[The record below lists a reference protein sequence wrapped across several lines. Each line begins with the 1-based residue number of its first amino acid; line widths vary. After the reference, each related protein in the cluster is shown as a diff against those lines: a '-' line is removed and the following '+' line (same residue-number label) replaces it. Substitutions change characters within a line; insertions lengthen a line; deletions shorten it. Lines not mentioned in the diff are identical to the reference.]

1 MSPLHR
7 SWATSPEIQAQ
18 IQALARLEL
27 LKRQE
32 SMLADAEGPANALRE
47 RIMADLLPYQTPVV
61 DDRDHRIVGFVAGY
75 GSGKTRTM
83 CAWATI
89 CALDNP
95 NTMGALFAPT
105 GPLVR
110 DVVQRAAEEF
120 WDSYGIPFVYRAS
133 PLPEYELQLPQG
145 NVTIICRSME
155 SWQRVI
161 GVELSFLGA
170 DEVDTTKTEIAQRAI
185 DKFLGRLRAGQ
196 RRQLGL
202 FSTPEGF
209 GTLWNLFVR
218 EGDKPDRALY
228 RGRTAENPYLPADYL
243 DALLENYSPAL
254 CKAYTEGLF
263 TNLTQAGVY
272 PDFDRAENV
281 SEISEPA
288 QDDVIFVGMDFNV
301 GRSWMVCVV
310 QRGTDFHVFREL
322 IGRDTPDCIEQL
334 RTHFAPWIE
343 AGQLIVCPDSSSMSR
358 STQNAGQS
366 DFGLIRQA
374 GMRTVAQPSN
384 PFIRDRVLTV
394 NTLILNAS
402 GNRRLKVH
410 PGCEGV
416 LQGLEQ
422 HAYNMQ
428 TQQPEKGDG
437 GVMDLSGQ
445 MDAMGYA
452 LWYLA
457 GIRHGQVHTQ
467 GSSWG
472 RGSGQVNALVQR
484 HPAPYLHSV
493 PEPKEQQRWAGGF
506 R

>member
-1 MSPLHR
+1 
-7 SWATSPEIQAQ
+7 
-18 IQALARLEL
+18 
-27 LKRQE
+27 
-32 SMLADAEGPANALRE
+32 
-47 RIMADLLPYQTPVV
+47 MADLLPYQTPVV
-61 DDRDHRIVGFVAGY
+61 GDRDHRIVGFVAGY

-83 CAWATI
+83 LAWATV

-110 DVVQRAAEEF
+110 DVVQRAAMDF
-120 WDSYGIPFVYRAS
+120 WDSYGIPYVYRAS
-133 PLPEYELQLPQG
+133 PLPEYELTLPQG

-209 GTLWNLFVR
+209 GTLYQMFVVDG
-218 EGDKPDRALY
+218 EKEDRALY
-228 RGRTAENPYLPADYL
+228 RGRTADNPYLPEDYL
-243 DALLENYSPAL
+243 QALLENYSPAL

-263 TNLTQAGVY
+263 VNLTQSAVY
-272 PDFDRAENV
+272 PDFDRDLN
-281 SEISEPA
+281 ISTIKEAA
-288 QDDVIFVGMDFNV
+288 QDDVIWVGMDFNV
-301 GRSWMVCVV
+301 DRSWMVCIL
-310 QRGTDFHVFREL
+310 QRGTELHVFKEL

-334 RTHFAPWIE
+334 KMTFGPWVD
-343 AGQLIVCPDSSSMSR
+343 AGQLIVCPDSSSTSR
-358 STQNAGQS
+358 SSQNAGQS
-366 DFGLIRQA
+366 DFGLLRQA
-374 GMRTVAQPSN
+374 GIRTVAQPNN

-402 GNRRLKVH
+402 GNRRLLVN
-410 PGCEGV
+410 PDCEGV
-416 LQGLEQ
+416 LRGIEQ
-422 HAYNMQ
+422 QPYNMQ

-437 GVMDLSGQ
+437 GEMDLSGQ

-452 LWYLA
+452 CWYIA
-457 GIRHGQVHTQ
+457 GIRHGQVHRSDAQWGYSNPNMPGELMGT
-467 GSSWG
+467 GSNV
-472 RGSGQVNALVQR
+472 RV
-484 HPAPYLHSV
+484 
-493 PEPKEQQRWAGGF
+493 GF